1 MSIQGE
7 SRLIIAI
14 DGPAG
19 AGKSTVTRKVAK
31 ALNLNYLDT
40 GAMYRAITWLV
51 LKSEIALENQKAIAK
66 LIETTTLYLIDNSKE
81 EISQVF
87 INGEDVT
94 KKLRTLE
101 VTQAVSSVSAQAAVR
116 SKLVKYQREL
126 GFSGR
131 VIAEGRDI
139 GTNVFPDADI
149 KIFLTASVKERAKRR
164 LIDYK
169 SDKLENFSTHQLEKD
184 IEKRDYQDSH
194 RKIAP
199 LCKAIDSIELN
210 TDGLTIEDVTS
221 QIIYICRNRGYFN

>member
-1 MSIQGE
+1 MSTQKN

-31 ALNLNYLDT
+31 EINLNYLDT

-51 LKSEIALENQKAIAK
+51 LKSEIALENEKAIAE
-66 LIETTTLYLIDNSKE
+66 LIETATLYLMNNPEE

-87 INGEDVT
+87 INGEEVT
-94 KKLRTLE
+94 KYLRTLE
-101 VTQAVSSVSAQAAVR
+101 VTEAVSLISAQVAVR
-116 SKLVKYQREL
+116 NKLVKCQREM
-126 GFSGR
+126 GYSRG

-149 KIFLTASVKERAKRR
+149 KIFLTASVEERAKRR
-164 LIDYK
+164 LKDYK
-169 SDKLENFSTHQLEKD
+169 SQKLENISIHKLEKD
-184 IEKRDYQDSH
+184 IEARDYQDSH

-199 LCKAIDSIELN
+199 LRKAIDAIEIN
-210 TDGLTIEDVTS
+210 TDRLTLEEVTS
-221 QIIYICRNRGYFN
+221 QIIYICEGYIK